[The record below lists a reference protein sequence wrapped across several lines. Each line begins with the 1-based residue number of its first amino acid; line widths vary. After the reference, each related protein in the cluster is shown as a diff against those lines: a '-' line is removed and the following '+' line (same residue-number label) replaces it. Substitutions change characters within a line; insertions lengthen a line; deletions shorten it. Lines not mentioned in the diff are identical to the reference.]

1 MCPPMYSCFCPHIK
15 LLSNSITQTYKYT
28 YTYTYTYHT
37 YVHMPY
43 TYVHML
49 HTILN
54 LLPLR
59 IPPLVESNNKLA
71 VSNHD
76 QYIVLN
82 DYFASVFTTDDGLL
96 PVFPPLYPVG
106 ESLSSVLFSFD
117 KVFKALKSLPSK
129 CSATPDGFPVQ
140 SLALLLLIC

>member
-1 MCPPMYSCFCPHIK
+1 
-15 LLSNSITQTYKYT
+15 
-28 YTYTYTYHT
+28 
-37 YVHMPY
+37 
-43 TYVHML
+43 ML

-71 VSNHD
+71 VSNH
-76 QYIVLN
+76 IVLN
-82 DYFASVFTTDDGLL
+82 DYSASVFTTDNGLL
-96 PVFPPLYPVG
+96 PVFPPLLPVE

-129 CSATPDGFPVQ
+129 CSTTPDGFPSVQ